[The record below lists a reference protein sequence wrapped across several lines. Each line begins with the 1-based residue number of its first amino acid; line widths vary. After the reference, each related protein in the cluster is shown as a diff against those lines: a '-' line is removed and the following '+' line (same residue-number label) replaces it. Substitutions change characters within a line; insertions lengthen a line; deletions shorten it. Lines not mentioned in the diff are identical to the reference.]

1 MTDLF
6 NRDFRCTIGAA
17 RISIQNAN
25 PLSPDTIAP
34 SLRASFRI
42 EKTDSPE
49 PNKATVEV
57 FNLNAANRAILKEG
71 ADLVAKAI
79 EAAKK
84 LGVPPSW
91 EWPLIV
97 EAGYTSGVSQLF
109 SGDVTFA
116 RSVKERVD
124 WITTI
129 EAEDGGPKFANA
141 RINKSFGAGTT
152 LTALLTQIANQ
163 FGLGLGNS
171 IAHFLV
177 PKRGRVLF
185 KKGVVISGK
194 VSDVLDTY
202 CATAGYTWSI
212 QDGQLQILESSETL
226 VEAIVKVSP
235 STGLVGSPELGEEG
249 VVTFRSLLQG
259 QIRPGK
265 RVILDSKAVKGT
277 FKIQRVT
284 YIGDTWGTD
293 WYTEAEGKPI
303 I

>member
-17 RISIQNAN
+17 LISIQTPN

-57 FNLNAANRAILKEG
+57 YNLNTANRAILKEG

-79 EAAKK
+79 AAAKK

-91 EWPLIV
+91 EWPLVV
-97 EAGYTSGVSQLF
+97 EAGYTSGISQLF

-141 RINKSFGAGTT
+141 RVNLSFGAGTT
-152 LTALLTQIANQ
+152 LVAILTTLAKEI
-163 FGLGLGNS
+163 GLGIGNS
-171 IAHFLV
+171 VAHFSV
-177 PKRGRVLF
+177 PLRKRILF
-185 KKGVVISGK
+185 KKGVVLSGK
-194 VSDVLDTY
+194 VSEILDTY

-212 QDGQLQILESSETL
+212 QDGQLQVLASTETL
-226 VEAIVKVSP
+226 VEAVVKVSP

-259 QIRPGK
+259 KIRPGK
-265 RVILDSKAVKGT
+265 RVILDSKSVKGT
-277 FKIQRVT
+277 FKVQRVT

-293 WYTEAEGKPI
+293 WYSEVEGKPI
-303 I
+303 T